1 VNEVIVGLILIVLG
15 LVVCFYGL
23 KFFFVLLPV
32 WGFIAGFFLGAHG
45 VQSLLGGGFLATGA
59 SWIVGVVLGVI
70 FAVASYFI
78 WYIGALIAAG
88 SVGAILGTGLMSFIT
103 SNGVLNWIAAAIGA
117 IVIAVLAALVMLP
130 VFMVVV
136 NTAFAGAAA
145 AVIGLLFVLHRL
157 TFVEVDNGESV
168 INSAVQ
174 HNLPWVIVW
183 VALAVIG
190 SLWQVRDA
198 VNTVALPEDKWTSAQ
213 PA

>member
-1 VNEVIVGLILIVLG
+1 MNELIVGLILIVLG

-32 WGFIAGFFLGAHG
+32 WGFIAGFFLGAQG
-45 VQSLLGGGFLATGA
+45 IQALLGGGFLATGA

-103 SNGVLNWIAAAIGA
+103 SNGVLNWIAAAVGA
-117 IVIAVLAALVMLP
+117 VVIAVLAALVMLP

-136 NTAFAGAAA
+136 NTAFAGSAAV
-145 AVIGLLFVLHRL
+145 VIGLLFVIKRL

-174 HNLPWVIVW
+174 HNWPWVVVW
-183 VALAVIG
+183 VVLAVIG

-198 VNTVALPEDKWTSAQ
+198 ASTVALPEDKWTSAQ

>member
-1 VNEVIVGLILIVLG
+1 MNELIVGLILIVLG

-32 WGFIAGFFLGAHG
+32 WGFIAGFFLGAQG
-45 VQSLLGGGFLATGA
+45 IQALLGGGFLATGA

-103 SNGVLNWIAAAIGA
+103 SNGVLNWIAAAVGA
-117 IVIAVLAALVMLP
+117 VVIAVLAALVMLP

-136 NTAFAGAAA
+136 NTAFAGSAAV
-145 AVIGLLFVLHRL
+145 VIGLLFVIKRL

-198 VNTVALPEDKWTSAQ
+198 ANTVALPEDKWTSAQ

>member
-1 VNEVIVGLILIVLG
+1 MNELIVGLILIVLG

-32 WGFIAGFFLGAHG
+32 WGFIAGFFLGAQG
-45 VQSLLGGGFLATGA
+45 IQALLGGGFLATGA

-103 SNGVLNWIAAAIGA
+103 SNGVLNWIAAAVGA
-117 IVIAVLAALVMLP
+117 VVIAVLAALVMLP

-136 NTAFAGAAA
+136 NTAFAGSAAV
-145 AVIGLLFVLHRL
+145 VIGLLFVFQRL
-157 TFVEVDNGESV
+157 TFAEVDNGESV

-174 HNLPWVIVW
+174 HNWPWVVVW
-183 VALAVIG
+183 VVLAVIG

-198 VNTVALPEDKWTSAQ
+198 ASTVALPEDKWTSAQ

>member
-1 VNEVIVGLILIVLG
+1 MNELIVGLILIVLG

-103 SNGVLNWIAAAIGA
+103 SNGVLNWIAAAVGA
-117 IVIAVLAALVMLP
+117 VVIAVLAALVMLP

-136 NTAFAGAAA
+136 HTAFAGSAA
-145 AVIGLLFVLHRL
+145 AVIGLLFVIHRL
-157 TFVEVDNGESV
+157 TFAEIDNGESV

-174 HNLPWVIVW
+174 HNWPWVVVW
-183 VALAVIG
+183 VVLAVIG

-198 VNTVALPEDKWTSAQ
+198 ASTVALPEDKWTSAQ